1 MSSIW
6 KGDKE
11 LQALFK
17 RMSADAPKATAYAL
31 TGLAFDIRKETQ
43 NALPRWVRLTRP
55 FLQQSVVYVPARA
68 SRLEAQVGFAPRANF
83 AKLLEEGGTRKPARR
98 AIAVPTENVRRT
110 GKGGISGSQR
120 PAALMQRKGVFSG
133 VPAGADAA
141 KAGIWS
147 STKRLG
153 LRMFYFFARV
163 TRYKSGTIKFVKTAE
178 RVFEQRA
185 AQKMKDAISHMLG
198 R

>member
-83 AKLLEEGGTRKPARR
+83 AKLLEEGGTRKPAKR

-133 VPAGADAA
+133 VPAGVDAA

-153 LRMFYFFARV
+153 LRMLYFFAKT
-163 TRYKSGTIKFVKTAE
+163 TRYHGGDIKFVKTAE
-178 RVFEQRA
+178 RVYRA
-185 AQKMKDAISHMLG
+185 NAQQKFRDAISKMLS